1 MKTNVFK
8 FIVSGFLLIA
18 ALTACGI
25 NFGSGN
31 VQRVSGS
38 GNVVTE
44 TRNVNG
50 FDGVTV
56 TGAGNVLID
65 QSGAESLTITTDGNL
80 LQYITTE
87 VHDGKLVITGKPGVL
102 YDKVKELTFKVG
114 AKNLNS
120 VQVDGTA
127 NVAGKNI
134 ATENLSVKLN
144 GAGAITLSGKATAQN
159 VVLDGVGAYD
169 GAELASQRAKVT
181 QNGAGSAVV
190 RVSDSL
196 EAIISGLGSIE
207 YIGNPQVTKNVS
219 GLGTVRQRQ

>member
-1 MKTNVFK
+1 MKTYVSK
-8 FIVSGFLLIA
+8 FIISGFLLAA
-18 ALTACGI
+18 ALTACGV
-25 NFGSGN
+25 NLGSGN
-31 VQRVSGS
+31 LTPVNGS
-38 GNVVTE
+38 GNIVTE
-44 TRNVNG
+44 TRNVSG

-56 TGAGNVLID
+56 TGAGNILID
-65 QSGAESLTITTDGNL
+65 QSGAESLTITTDDNL

-87 VHDGKLVITGKPGVL
+87 IRDGKLVITGKPGVL

-120 VQVDGTA
+120 LQVDGAA
-127 NVAGKNI
+127 NVEGKNI

-144 GAGAITLSGKATAQN
+144 GAGAITLSGKATAQD
-159 VVLDGVGAYD
+159 VALDGVGTYN